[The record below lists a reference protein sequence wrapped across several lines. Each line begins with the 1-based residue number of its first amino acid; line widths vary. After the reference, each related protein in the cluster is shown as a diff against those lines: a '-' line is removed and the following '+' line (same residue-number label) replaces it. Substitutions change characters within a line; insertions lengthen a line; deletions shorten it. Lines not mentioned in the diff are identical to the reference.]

1 MKCGKQ
7 NISQEERNNVNVVNV
22 DTDSKPDQKVLFKD
36 VIKCCYENITRF
48 SRTKIYIFQ
57 NAFIQTMVVFTIE
70 KSTTKNLG
78 MGKHFAC
85 IFLKSHMKTKH
96 TRTTNK
102 KNAMVK
108 CATYN

>member
-48 SRTKIYIFQ
+48 SRTK
-57 NAFIQTMVVFTIE
+57 
-70 KSTTKNLG
+70 NL
-78 MGKHFAC
+78 HFSEC
-85 IFLKSHMKTKH
+85 VHSNNG
-96 TRTTNK
+96 R
-102 KNAMVK
+102 V
-108 CATYN
+108 Y